1 MPVTAAYL
9 TTITAIRNR
18 RRLSS
23 GGIIMNNAK
32 FVIVTDSTG
41 EMPLEYYKE
50 HGVERV
56 CLGFVMDNVNYEGED
71 GLPIDHEE
79 FYKKLADGGKPTT
92 YQVTAEQAKAHLE
105 KYAKAGKDILVSAFS
120 SGLSGTYGS
129 FCVAAKELTEAYPE
143 RKIMVIDSLC
153 ASLGHGLF
161 LHYLVEKAESGA
173 TIEETYEYGM
183 NLRLHICHCFTVND
197 LFQLKRGGRISS
209 TVAVIGSI
217 LNIKPVMRVDDE
229 GHLVP
234 VGRGV
239 MGRKKSIHAIFNNM
253 AEQQDLREG
262 DPIYIVQAVC
272 RDDAEYLK
280 KMAEDKFP
288 GHEVM
293 IGELSPVIGSHSGIG
308 TLAIFFRGKA
318 R

>member
-1 MPVTAAYL
+1 MIMHSARRSGEARDGDGKNFTE
-9 TTITAIRNR
+9 IRSMGKANF
-18 RRLSS
+18 
-23 GGIIMNNAK
+23 IIA
-32 FVIVTDSTG
+32 TDSTG

-50 HGVERV
+50 HGIERV

-71 GLPIDHEE
+71 GQPIDTDA
-79 FYKKLADGGKPTT
+79 FYKALAAGKMPTT
-92 YQVTAEQAKAHLE
+92 YQVTAEQAKTHLLP
-105 KYAKAGKDILVSAFS
+105 YVKAGNDVLVSAFS

-129 FCVAAKELTEAYPE
+129 FCVAAKELSEEFPE

-173 TIEETYEYGM
+173 SIEETYEYGM
-183 NLRLHICHCFTVND
+183 NLRLHICHNFTVND
-197 LFQLKRGGRISS
+197 LFQLKRGGRVSS
-209 TVAVIGSI
+209 TVAVIGSL
-217 LNIKPVMRVDDE
+217 LNIKPVMRMDDE

-239 MGRKKSIHAIFNNM
+239 MGRKKSITAIFNNM
-253 AEQQDLREG
+253 AAQQDLQPG
-262 DPIYIVQAVC
+262 DPVYIVQAVC

-280 KMAEDKFP
+280 KLVQEKFP
-288 GHEVM
+288 GHEVF
-293 IGELSPVIGSHSGIG
+293 IGELSPVIGSHSGLG
-308 TLAIFFRGKA
+308 TLAIFFRGTA